1 MSEVTDMRR
10 LRNSHRTYISPP
22 KTSVGLSEYFADLLS
37 SISNAL
43 RESFKMTICCPNTV
57 MEIIGPSVNSKISS
71 LFYHIQTN
79 KHAYRIVLHTS
90 SNEPIL
96 ALEANRVSCRSVV
109 AVSVLEVMDQGKSQ
123 RILT

>member
-1 MSEVTDMRR
+1 MSEVTDIKR

-57 MEIIGPSVNSKISS
+57 TEMIGPSI
-71 LFYHIQTN
+71 TN
-79 KHAYRIVLHTS
+79 MHAYRRVSRAS

-96 ALEANRVSCRSVV
+96 ALEADRVSCRSVEGV
-109 AVSVLEVMDQGKSQ
+109 LVLEVMDQGKSKE
-123 RILT
+123 ILT